1 MTVSLLLLVS
11 CASGARP
18 FQRGMSGRL
27 SFTVAAFSKLV
38 RPFISRWREAGRWMP
53 NLNPTCGG
61 TYDLVKVFPITHN
74 SSRRAAFLRV
84 QR

>member
-1 MTVSLLLLVS
+1 MTVSLLLLVF

-38 RPFISRWREAGRWMP
+38 RPFYIPLAR
-53 NLNPTCGG
+53 GG
-61 TYDLVKVFPITHN
+61 PLDAKFEPQL
-74 SSRRAAFLRV
+74 RR
-84 QR
+84 